1 MIQRIQS
8 VYLALIVLIS
18 LLLFKGNLLVFTEN
32 TGFVINVTFNGM
44 FRDTNGQGIV
54 MLERL
59 LPLSVLIVLV
69 PAVSLTTIFLFKK
82 RMVQLLLV
90 KFLIGLLSVFILGSS
105 FYIYLII
112 SKYSSEFVP
121 GIKMAIPFI
130 LLILAILALRG
141 IRKDDQL
148 VKSYDRLR

>member
-8 VYLALIVLIS
+8 VYLTLIVLIS

-32 TGFVINVTFNGM
+32 TGFVINVTFNGI
-44 FRDTNGQGIV
+44 FRDMNGQGIV
-54 MLERL
+54 MIERL
-59 LPLSVLIVLV
+59 LPLSVLIILV
-69 PAVSLTTIFLFKK
+69 PAVSLATIFLFKK

-90 KFLIGLLSVFILGSS
+90 KFLIGLLSVFILGST

-112 SKYSSEFVP
+112 SKYSSEFIP

>member
-59 LPLSVLIVLV
+59 LPLSVLIVLI

>member
-8 VYLALIVLIS
+8 VYLSLIVLIS

-54 MLERL
+54 MIERL
-59 LPLSVLIVLV
+59 LPLSILIVLV
-69 PAVSLTTIFLFKK
+69 PFVSLAAIFLFKK
-82 RMVQLLLV
+82 RMVQLVLV
-90 KFLIGLLSVFILGSS
+90 KVLIGLLSVFILGSS
-105 FYIYLII
+105 FYIYLIV
-112 SKYSSEFVP
+112 SKYSSEFIP

>member
-8 VYLALIVLIS
+8 VYLSLIVLIS

-32 TGFVINVTFNGM
+32 TGFVINVTFNGI

-54 MLERL
+54 SLESF
-59 LPLSVLIVLV
+59 LPLSILIVLV
-69 PAVSLTTIFLFKK
+69 PVLSLITIFLFKK
-82 RMVQLLLV
+82 RNVQLLLV
-90 KFLIGLLSVFILGSS
+90 KLLIGILSAFILGSA

-112 SKYSSEFVP
+112 SKYSSEFIP